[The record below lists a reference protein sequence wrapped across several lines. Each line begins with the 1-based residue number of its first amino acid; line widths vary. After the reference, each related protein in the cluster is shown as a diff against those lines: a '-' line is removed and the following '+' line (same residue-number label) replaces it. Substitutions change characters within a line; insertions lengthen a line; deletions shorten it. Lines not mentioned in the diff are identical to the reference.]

1 MLKRIK
7 DSFENGV
14 EKIKWASSLLSER
27 VKIELS
33 VMKLLYETD
42 QLEKKKEDLM
52 KTIGKRVAELKE
64 YPDRQILKDSIVAD
78 ALSEIE
84 KITTE
89 IDQTRIRASDIS
101 RIEE

>member
-52 KTIGKRVAELKE
+52 KTIGKRGAELKE

-89 IDQTRIRASDIS
+89 IDQTRKRASDIS

>member
-1 MLKRIK
+1 MKRIK
-7 DSFENGV
+7 DNFESGV

-27 VKIELS
+27 VRIELS

-42 QLEKKKEDLM
+42 QMERKKEDLM

-64 YPDRQILKDSIVAD
+64 YPDRQILKDSIIAD
-78 ALSEIE
+78 ALAEIE

-89 IDQTRIRASDIS
+89 IDQTRKRASDIS

>member
-52 KTIGKRVAELKE
+52 KTIGRRVAELKE

-89 IDQTRIRASDIS
+89 IDQTRKRASDIS

>member
-7 DSFENGV
+7 ESFDNGV
-14 EKIKWASSLLSER
+14 EKIKWASSLVSER

-42 QLEKKKEDLM
+42 QLERRKEDLM
-52 KTIGKRVAELKE
+52 KTIGKRLIELKE
-64 YPDRQILKDSIVAD
+64 YPDRQILKDSIIAE
-78 ALSEIE
+78 ALAEIE

-89 IDQTRIRASDIS
+89 IDLTRKKASDIS

>member
-1 MLKRIK
+1 MLKRMK

-52 KTIGKRVAELKE
+52 KTIGRRVAELKE

-89 IDQTRIRASDIS
+89 IDQTRKRASDIS

>member
-33 VMKLLYETD
+33 IMKLLYETD

-52 KTIGKRVAELKE
+52 KTIGRRVAELKE

-89 IDQTRIRASDIS
+89 IDQTRKRASDIS

>member
-89 IDQTRIRASDIS
+89 IDQTRKRASDIS